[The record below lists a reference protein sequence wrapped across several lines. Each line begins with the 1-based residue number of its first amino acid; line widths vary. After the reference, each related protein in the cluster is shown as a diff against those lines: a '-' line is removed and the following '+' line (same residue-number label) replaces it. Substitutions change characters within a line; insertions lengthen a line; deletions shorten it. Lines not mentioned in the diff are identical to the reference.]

1 MSQLDLFVKGSP
13 AHCRVGEG
21 PYYAIDTTE
30 QGGSPTSPSVVAYDL
45 GNAMAVVTSTVI
57 PGTPTVEGNLVKLP
71 KFSSATAG
79 KFRLVVS
86 FTNDQYAPAKP
97 ALDVWVSD

>member
-30 QGGSPTSPSVVAYDL
+30 WGGSPTSPSVVAYDIN
-45 GNAMAVVTSTVI
+45 NAMAVTTSVI
-57 PGTPTVEGNLVKLP
+57 TGTPTIEGDLVKLP
-71 KFSSATAG
+71 KFSSSVAG